1 LGSFGKTIGK
11 IILFLNNSKNG
22 KMSSVMMKLKCGRKM
37 AFLVAVCTIVL
48 STIGRAQEV
57 ICNPQTPLAAAICTG
72 CTPITGSTNVNNG
85 DVFCFSGTSLSIG
98 NLNISSGGTVLIC
111 SGTLTVGSMAYN
123 GGNIVVNPGATLI
136 VGTSSFSLTPLSFEG
151 ITNYG
156 TIEMNT
162 SFNLNNNQYL
172 LNYGTFTHI
181 TTDFNINGGNTQLHN
196 SEGAIMNL
204 RTISLDGGA
213 NLINGGELNIS
224 QTLRINA
231 NSTLCLLK
239 CSVLN
244 TVNIANNNNFSVK
257 VGPNPASPCIFYSGD
272 AQMNAQLSGSSR
284 LTVNRAPGATISG
297 GASVPFG
304 FAQVIDNSVSCQ
316 ATLNACGTLLPLIF
330 QNFDIAKRNNNVH
343 ATWAMASDLGIA
355 SCSLEGSANGIT
367 YTTIKTWHSSNTAYN
382 ETLPA
387 TTYCMFRIKATTITG
402 ASYYSTVQSVGC
414 QDEKR
419 SFHVVNASARQG
431 QAIELRFLM
440 EAEKTATISIAD
452 ALGRTWQRI
461 QMTLPKGM
469 HNKKWDLSGIAKTM
483 PGGVYFVIA
492 HFNDGQ
498 TFSQKIIL

>member
-1 LGSFGKTIGK
+1 
-11 IILFLNNSKNG
+11 
-22 KMSSVMMKLKCGRKM
+22 M

-213 NLINGGELNIS
+213 NLINGGELNIA

-239 CSVLN
+239 CAVLN

-284 LTVNRAPGATISG
+284 LTVNKAPGATVSG

-304 FAQVIDNSVSCQ
+304 FAQVIENSASCQ
-316 ATLNACGTLLPLIF
+316 ATLNACGTLLPLTF
-330 QNFDIAKRNNNVH
+330 QSFEATSKHNLVH
-343 ATWAMASDLGIA
+343 ATWAISSDVPIA
-355 SCSLEGSANGIT
+355 QCSLEGSIDGVT
-367 YTTIKTWHSSNTAYN
+367 YGTIRTWNSNNTKYNVNVPAY
-382 ETLPA
+382 A
-387 TTYCMFRIKATTITG
+387 YCHFRIKATTTSG
-402 ASYYSTVQSVGC
+402 SVYYSVVQTAGC
-414 QDEKR
+414 TNLKS
-419 SFHVVNASARQG
+419 SFAAWNQLDAEQNVLQLQFVMDAAS
-431 QAIELRFLM
+431 
-440 EAEKTATISIAD
+440 EAFIRIAD
-452 ALGRTWQRI
+452 AMGRTKHAMKMQV
-461 QMTLPKGM
+461 PKGIY
-469 HNKKWDLSGIAKTM
+469 NYKWNISAAGISM
-483 PGGVYFVIA
+483 PTGVYFVLVQLK
-492 HFNDGQ
+492 DGQ
-498 TFSQKIIL
+498 TISQKIIL